1 MADEGLVP
9 WRQLALGMAMPEAG
23 SSKRFNTGDW
33 RGKRYPVTD
42 REKCIKCGLCWIV
55 CPDMAYLPDEQA
67 EGYYKW
73 DSYYC
78 KGCGICIAEC
88 PKQAIDWREE
98 KEEDKYGPA
107 CGS

>member
-1 MADEGLVP
+1 MADEGMTP
-9 WRQLALGMAMPEAG
+9 WRQLALGCAMPEAG
-23 SSKRFNTGDW
+23 NAKRFNTGDW
-33 RGKRYPVTD
+33 RGRRYPVTD

-55 CPDMAYLPDEQA
+55 CPDMAYLPDETA
-67 EGYYKW
+67 EGFYKW

-88 PKQAIDWREE
+88 PKQAIEWREE